1 MDPKPRPNH
10 RRYLEVLHRM
20 GPQKRLQKA
29 FELSEMSRQLFVKG
43 LRERFPDLPEPEF
56 RRILHQQ
63 LERCRN
69 RRY

>member
-10 RRYLEVLHRM
+10 GRYLKVLRRM

-29 FELSEMSRQLFVKG
+29 FELSEMSRQLFIRG
-43 LRERFPDLPEPEF
+43 LRRRFPDLPERQF
-56 RRILHQQ
+56 RRIMLEQ
-63 LERCRN
+63 LDRCRN